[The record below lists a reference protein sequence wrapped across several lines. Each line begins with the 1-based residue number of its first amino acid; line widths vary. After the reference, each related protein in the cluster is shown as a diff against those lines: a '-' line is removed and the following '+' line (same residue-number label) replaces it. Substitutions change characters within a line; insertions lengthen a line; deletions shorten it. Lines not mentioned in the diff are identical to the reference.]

1 MSAKVNTMGAVGARA
16 DAAFPSG
23 APRAGETV
31 LSVEGLCVGYRG
43 EGGSRVPVVEDVSF
57 ELRAGRMLALVGE
70 SGCGKSVTAAA
81 LGGLLPRGMSVD
93 GGKIA
98 AAPGILRAGRGLAYV
113 FQDPGQC
120 LDPVFR
126 VGRQIVEAMP
136 RADRRRS
143 RERLAE
149 LLEQVGFHEPERV
162 ARSYPHQLSGGMQQR
177 AMLAMALAGRPR
189 ILVADEP
196 TTALDVTVQARL
208 LRLLADLQR
217 KENLAVLLI
226 THNLG
231 VVAEVADE
239 VLVMYAGR
247 AVERGPVSMLASPR
261 HPYVEG
267 LLRALPRLERGA
279 GPLEGIPGQVPALGR
294 RPAGC
299 PFHPRCALA
308 RAECRERVPEW
319 REAGDGRALACG
331 VRGGGGR

>member
-1 MSAKVNTMGAVGARA
+1 MSGRVLDNGRGGNCILSAKGLTVGFRGPDGRRA
-16 DAAFPSG
+16 
-23 APRAGETV
+23 TV
-31 LSVEGLCVGYRG
+31 VA
-43 EGGSRVPVVEDVSF
+43 DVSF
-57 ELRAGRMLALVGE
+57 ELHEGRMLALVGE

-81 LGGLLPRGMSVD
+81 LGGLLPRGMSLD
-93 GGKIA
+93 GGEIA
-98 AAPGILRAGRGLAYV
+98 AAPGILRAGQGLAYV
-113 FQDPGQC
+113 FQDPGEC

-126 VGRQIVEAMP
+126 TGRQIVEAMP
-136 RADRRRS
+136 PADRRRGA
-143 RERLAE
+143 ERLRE
-149 LLEQVGFHEPERV
+149 LLVQVGFRDPERV

-217 KENLAVLLI
+217 AENLAVLLI

-247 AVERGPVSMLASPR
+247 MVERGPVSLLAAPR
-261 HPYVEG
+261 HPYVQG
-267 LLRALPRLERGA
+267 LLAALPRLERNA
-279 GPLEGIPGQVPALGR
+279 APLAGIPGQVPALGK

-299 PFHPRCALA
+299 PFHPRCPLA
-308 RAECRERVPEW
+308 AEACRERVPAWTE
-319 REAGDGRALACG
+319 GPGGHGVACA
-331 VRGGGGR
+331 VRGFAAAAGEAEP